1 MAVQFIDYVQ
11 LLRELEQTLRDLTA
25 LQPEKIAAVRAHD
38 LEVLNDCMKREQ
50 AASLALRGLEQ
61 KRANMAKALGVDGVP
76 IRQVAGHCPESCRGD
91 LSHAVESLIRRGQ
104 ELRSA
109 QDAARAVVE
118 SDLRRV
124 NGELERRGVATDPE
138 EGAQPAVPPRTMR
151 TDIRA

>member
-1 MAVQFIDYVQ
+1 MAVQFTDYVQ

-25 LQPEKIAAVRAHD
+25 LQPEKIAAVRVHD

-138 EGAQPAVPPRTMR
+138 EGAQPTVPPRTMR